1 MIGMTECAED
11 GCEEPAAVLLHI
23 PWTENRAVCPGHAR
37 VIARKDGVVAEPLED
52 AEESWP

>member
-1 MIGMTECAED
+1 MAECAED

-23 PWTENRAVCPGHAR
+23 PWTENRAVCTGHAR
-37 VIARKDGVVAEPLED
+37 VIARKDGVVPEPLED